1 MLISF
6 VCFIDGAAVLLA
18 KFCFEFLRRKR
29 PREHAKRALGG
40 SIMSLLARG
49 RTAVRE
55 CDHIIPLLV
64 GGAHGRFYAAVGQE
78 ACDSKGLEGINI
90 RGRWSDAQ

>member
-1 MLISF
+1 MVPQF
-6 VCFIDGAAVLLA
+6 YLL
-18 KFCFEFLRRKR
+18 FCFEFLRQKR

-55 CDHIIPLLV
+55 CDPLALL

-90 RGRWSDAQ
+90 RGRLVTHSEYYE

>member
-1 MLISF
+1 
-6 VCFIDGAAVLLA
+6 
-18 KFCFEFLRRKR
+18 
-29 PREHAKRALGG
+29 
-40 SIMSLLARG
+40 MSLLARG